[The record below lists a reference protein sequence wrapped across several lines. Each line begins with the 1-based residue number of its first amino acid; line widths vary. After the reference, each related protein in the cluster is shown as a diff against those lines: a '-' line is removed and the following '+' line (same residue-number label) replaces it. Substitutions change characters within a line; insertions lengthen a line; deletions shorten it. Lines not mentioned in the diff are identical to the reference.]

1 MKKFAFA
8 LPILAAALL
17 VLVCGRQAFGS
28 DIVYNNDTAGQGNQ
42 NWTGNLALTFTVNPG
57 SSVIVGELGVFN
69 ASGSGSLSAYN
80 GSATNITVGIY
91 DATGTLVPGTQY
103 TFSSSGSYTLVG
115 YDLFQA
121 ITPVTLTAGSYA
133 IDAIGF
139 NGPNANG
146 NISMLTYSSTTQS
159 DSGPPETGSS
169 LDTDNGAITPIGAAW
184 DTNTT
189 PDDPTPTV
197 DNPTGCGHCGSY
209 VNGVY
214 EDSAGPNP
222 NEFAAGTFEIT
233 PEPGSLLLLG
243 TGLLGLAAILFRK
256 ARPAGVGRNL

>member
-42 NWTGNLALTFTVNPG
+42 NWTGNLALTFTVNSP
-57 SSVIVGELGVFN
+57 VTVGELGVFN
-69 ASGSGSLSAYN
+69 ASGSGSLNENN
-80 GSATNITVGIY
+80 GSATNITVGLY
-91 DATGTLVPGTQY
+91 DVTTGALVTSY

-115 YDLFQA
+115 YDLFQS
-121 ITPVTLTAGSYA
+121 ITPVTLTAGDEYA

-146 NISMLTYSSTTQS
+146 NISLHSWSSTTHS
-159 DSGPPETGSS
+159 DSGPPDTGPS
-169 LDTDNGAITPIGAAW
+169 LDTDNGAITFVGAAW

-189 PDDPTPTV
+189 PDDPTA
-197 DNPTGCGHCGSY
+197 NGCVHCGSF

-222 NEFAAGTFEIT
+222 NEFAAGTFEVT

-243 TGLLGLAAILFRK
+243 TGLLGLAGFLFRK
-256 ARPAGVGRNL
+256 ARPAGVARNL